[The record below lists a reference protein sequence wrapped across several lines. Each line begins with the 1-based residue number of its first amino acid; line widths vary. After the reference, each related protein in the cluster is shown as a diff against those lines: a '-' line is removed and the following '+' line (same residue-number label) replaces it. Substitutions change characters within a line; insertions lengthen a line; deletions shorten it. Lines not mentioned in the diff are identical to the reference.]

1 MTSTRLNT
9 LKLPTTIKSTLGALL
24 IAGACGVAD
33 AAAPASIRDGA
44 YYGTNYT
51 APFAHAYRAL
61 GALGVDRREAI
72 DRDVYHM
79 ARLGLNAFRLHL
91 WDVELAD
98 ANGNIIEK
106 DNEHLELLDYL
117 IARLEERGIAI
128 VLTAQTN
135 FGNGYPERNTDPNG
149 AYSYDYPKCEV
160 HDTPAAVNAQA
171 NYLDALVRHVNP
183 FTGLSYA
190 ADPSI
195 LAIEINNEP
204 CHSGTEKE
212 ITAYVDRM
220 ASTLRDAGWKKEI
233 LYNVSHNLW
242 RTQAFFDAE
251 IDGTTYQWYPTG
263 LVHGSARKGNFL
275 PVLDRYSIPFDTVRG
290 YDRPSRVIY
299 EYDPADVLETY
310 LYPAA
315 ARTFRKAGFTWITQF
330 AYDPIDMARHNTEYQ
345 THFLNLAYTPGKA
358 IGMLIAAEATR
369 HIPKGKDFGKYPA
382 DTVFDDFTVSA
393 RRNLAMFND
402 GVRYYHT
409 NTTADA
415 PKNIKKLRAI
425 AGTGSSPLASTDGT
439 GAYFL
444 DALDKKADV
453 WRLEVMPDV
462 LLTADPFAKPSLKRN
477 VAETTTRP
485 VSLNLSGLLG
495 PEMAWRPAAG
505 GEIAS
510 STDGTLAVA
519 PGVYVVS
526 RKAEALNAVRPDA
539 TFGERANMRVG
550 EFVAPSQKPFR
561 GVLTHTPSPRAQ
573 EGAPLTIDAVWVAD
587 NDPDSIVV
595 YPANANFWNDKN
607 DLFRMEKS
615 GKYSYS
621 VTLDATDAEKGKKD
635 GSFRYRIVV
644 FDCGGIAY
652 TYPGGYEGTPLDWD
666 FGAVQPEAENA
677 VYTTELTPDGA
688 AFALLSPARDM
699 DSVEISTIPEAW
711 QGITFSRTAPA
722 GAIQALKLVKAA
734 SAPTDTVVF
743 TKYVAP
749 LIQARTAADM
759 DARKTLRIRLGDNS
773 ADGRLKAGFVTADG
787 FTYTATIPSEA
798 TGTVDIPLAALKLD
812 DTLLTPAPYPSFL
825 ERRFTPD
832 AASAVAFRPADI
844 ETLTLVLES
853 KAGEEAAVEILGIEI
868 E

>member
-1 MTSTRLNT
+1 MNLQTAIRNT
-9 LKLPTTIKSTLGALL
+9 IGALL
-24 IAGACGVAD
+24 IAGASC
-33 AAAPASIRDGA
+33 AACASAPASIRDGA

-51 APFAHAYRAL
+51 VPFAHAYRAL
-61 GALGVDRREAI
+61 GTLGVDRREAI

-98 ANGNIIEK
+98 ANGNLIEK

-149 AYSYDYPKCEV
+149 AYTYDYPKCEV

-183 FTGLSYA
+183 FTGRSYA

-204 CHSGTEKE
+204 CHSGTQEE

-220 ASTLRDAGWKKEI
+220 AATLRDAGWKKEI

-242 RTQAFFDAE
+242 RTQAFFNAD

-275 PVLDRYSIPFDTVRG
+275 PVLDEYAIPFDTVKG
-290 YDRPSRVIY
+290 FEKPSRVIY

-358 IGMLIAAEATR
+358 IGMMIAAEATR
-369 HIPKGKDFGKYPA
+369 RIPKGKDFGKYPA
-382 DTVFDDFTVSA
+382 DTIFGDFTVSA
-393 RRNLAMFND
+393 RRNLAMLND

-409 NTTADA
+409 NNTADA
-415 PKNIKKLRAI
+415 PKALKKLRAI
-425 AGTGSSPLASTDGT
+425 AGTGSSPVVSTDGT

-444 DALDKKADV
+444 DVLDKKADV

-462 LLTADPFAKPSLKRN
+462 LLTSDPFAKPSLKRN
-477 VAETTTRP
+477 VAETTARP
-485 VSLNLSGLLG
+485 VTLDLSALLG
-495 PEMAWRPAAG
+495 PEIAWRPAAG
-505 GEIAS
+505 GDIAS
-510 STDGTLAVA
+510 SADGTLVVA
-519 PGVYVVS
+519 PGAYIVS
-526 RKAEALNAVRPDA
+526 RKAEALGTIAPETA
-539 TFGERANMRVG
+539 FGEKANMRVS
-550 EFVAPSQKPFR
+550 EFAAPVQKPFR
-561 GVLTHTPSPRAQ
+561 GVLTHTASPRTQ
-573 EGAPLTIDAVWVAD
+573 EGAPMTLSATWVAD
-587 NDPDSIVV
+587 NEPDSIVV
-595 YPANANFWNDKN
+595 YPASASFWNDKN
-607 DLFRMEKS
+607 DLFRMEKT
-615 GKYSYS
+615 GKYTYS

-644 FDCGGIAY
+644 FDRDGIAY

-666 FGAVQPEAENA
+666 FGAMPTEAEAA
-677 VYTTELTPDGA
+677 VYTTEITPDGA
-688 AFALLSPARDM
+688 AFALLTPAPDM
-699 DSVEISTIPEAW
+699 DGAEISTIPEAW
-711 QGITFSRTAPA
+711 QGISFSH
-722 GAIQALKLVKAA
+722 
-734 SAPTDTVVF
+734 SAPLASVPALRLSKSADANTDTVVI
-743 TKYVAP
+743 TKHIAP
-749 LIQARTAADM
+749 LILARTPEDM
-759 DARKTLRIRLGDNS
+759 NARKSLRIHLGHNS
-773 ADGRLKAGFVTADG
+773 VKAGIKAGFVTADG
-787 FTYTATIPSEA
+787 FTYTGTIPAGAS
-798 TGTVDIPLAALKLD
+798 GTVEIPLSALKLD
-812 DTLLTPAPYPSFL
+812 DTMLTPAPYPSFL
-825 ERRFTPD
+825 GRRFSPD
-832 AASAVAFRPADI
+832 KASAIPFRPQDI
-844 ETLTLVLES
+844 ETLTIVLES
-853 KAGEEAAVEILGIEI
+853 KAGEEATVEILGIEI